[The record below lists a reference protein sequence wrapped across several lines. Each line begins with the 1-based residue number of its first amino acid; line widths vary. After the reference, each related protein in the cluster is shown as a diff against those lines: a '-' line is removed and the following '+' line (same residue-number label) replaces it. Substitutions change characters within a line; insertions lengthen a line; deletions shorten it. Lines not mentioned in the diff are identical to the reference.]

1 VILPR
6 DEAGSGPAVVLL
18 HAGIAD
24 RRMWSG
30 QLDILAAAGH
40 RAVALDLQGFGEA
53 LLLPEPQAPWQ
64 DVIETL
70 DELEL
75 ERVALVGSSFGGL
88 IAQRVAFL
96 APERISRLALISS
109 PVEGLEPSE
118 RLQAAWEREE
128 EAHEA
133 GDLDAAV
140 AAVVEAWT
148 LRDAPAALRESVAE
162 MQRRTFEVQAGAD
175 ELDEAP
181 DPLAEGPEPL
191 SRLTVPVLLAVGEL
205 DMSDFHEAASVLGAI
220 LPHARRETIAGAGH
234 LAPMEQPAAF
244 NELLLNFLADPGEAT
259 LPT

>member
-24 RRMWSG
+24 RRMWAA
-30 QLDILAAAGH
+30 QMPVLADAGH
-40 RAVALDLQGFGEA
+40 RAVALDLQGFGDA
-53 LLLPEPQAPWQ
+53 PPPAGPQAPWQ

-70 DELEL
+70 DDLGLEQ
-75 ERVALVGSSFGGL
+75 VALVGCSFGGL

-96 APERISRLALISS
+96 APERISRLALVSS
-109 PVEGLEPSE
+109 PVEGIEPSE
-118 RLQAAWEREE
+118 RLEAAWEREE
-128 EAHEA
+128 EALEA
-133 GDLDAAV
+133 GDLEAAV

-148 LRDAPAALRESVAE
+148 LPGAPAALREAVAE
-162 MQRRTFEVQAGAD
+162 MQRRTFEVQAGID

-181 DPLAEGPEPL
+181 DPLADGPDAL
-191 SRLTVPVLLAVGEL
+191 GGLTVPVLLAVGEH
-205 DMSDFHEAASVLGAI
+205 DMSDFHEAADVLGAI
-220 LPHARRETIAGAGH
+220 LPDTRRETIDGAGH

-244 NELLLNFLADPGEAT
+244 DALLLDFLADRGEGA

>member
-30 QLDILAAAGH
+30 QLDVLAGAGH
-40 RAVALDLQGFGEA
+40 RAIALDLQGFGDA
-53 LLLPEPQAPWQ
+53 PLLPGPQAPWQ

-70 DELEL
+70 DDLGL
-75 ERVALVGSSFGGL
+75 ERIALVGCSFGGL

-96 APERISRLALISS
+96 GPERISKLALISS

-118 RLQAAWEREE
+118 RLSAAWEREE

-133 GDLDAAV
+133 GDIAAAV

-148 LRDAPAALRESVAE
+148 LPDAPAALRESVAE
-162 MQRRTFEVQAGAD
+162 MQRRTFEVQAGVD
-175 ELDEAP
+175 ELEEAP
-181 DPLAEGPEPL
+181 DPLADGPEPL
-191 SRLTVPVLLAVGEL
+191 SGLTVPVLLAVGEL

-220 LPHARRETIAGAGH
+220 LPSARRETIAGAGH
-234 LAPMEQPAAF
+234 LAPLEQPAAF
-244 NELLLNFLADPGEAT
+244 NELLLEFLASGDAI
-259 LPT
+259 PT